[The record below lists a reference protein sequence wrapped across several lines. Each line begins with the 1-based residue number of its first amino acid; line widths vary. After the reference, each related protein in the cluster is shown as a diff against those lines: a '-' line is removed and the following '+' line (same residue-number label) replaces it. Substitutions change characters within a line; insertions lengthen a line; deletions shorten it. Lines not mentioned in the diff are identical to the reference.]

1 MKRHQYHL
9 MAGECQ
15 QQTYLE
21 KIYQTVLNPRTVLV
35 EPTDRD
41 DDDRNV
47 HLKKLLCLKEQVN
60 ISLLLKYL

>member
-1 MKRHQYHL
+1 

-21 KIYQTVLNPRTVLV
+21 EIYQTVLNPRTVLV
-35 EPTDRD
+35 EPTDCD
-41 DDDRNV
+41 DNDRNV
-47 HLKKLLCLKEQVN
+47 HLKKLFCVKEQVN

>member
-9 MAGECQ
+9 MAGEGQ

-21 KIYQTVLNPRTVLV
+21 EIYQTVLNPRTVLF
-35 EPTDRD
+35 EPTDCD
-41 DDDRNV
+41 DNDRNV
-47 HLKKLLCLKEQVN
+47 HLKKLLCVKEQDN

>member
-1 MKRHQYHL
+1 

-47 HLKKLLCLKEQVN
+47 HLKSFCVLRNKLILVYC
-60 ISLLLKYL
+60 

>member
-1 MKRHQYHL
+1 MKRHKYHL
-9 MAGECQ
+9 MAGDCQ

-35 EPTDRD
+35 EPTDCD

-47 HLKKLLCLKEQVN
+47 HLKKLLCVKEQVN
-60 ISLLLKYL
+60 NSLLLKYL

>member
-21 KIYQTVLNPRTVLV
+21 KIYL
-35 EPTDRD
+35 
-41 DDDRNV
+41 
-47 HLKKLLCLKEQVN
+47 
-60 ISLLLKYL
+60 YLYIGDIVVV

>member
-1 MKRHQYHL
+1 

-35 EPTDRD
+35 KPTDRE

-47 HLKKLLCLKEQVN
+47 HLKKLLCVKEQV
-60 ISLLLKYL
+60 KY